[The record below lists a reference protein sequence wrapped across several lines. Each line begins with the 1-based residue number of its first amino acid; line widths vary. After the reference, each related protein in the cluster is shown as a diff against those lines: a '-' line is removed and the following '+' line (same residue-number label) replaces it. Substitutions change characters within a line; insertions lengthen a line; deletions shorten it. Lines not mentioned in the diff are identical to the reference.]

1 MANVQPKMLVES
13 LLEGVAE
20 NKKDSM
26 RVILENQAKYA
37 ETLNE
42 ATFSGA
48 IKSVPKLIMPLA
60 RRVMTNVVADQL
72 VGVQPLKERTG
83 ICMSLKYVYAS
94 DSSVDF
100 SANIPA
106 ATGSYTNAMRE
117 AAIASA
123 QTVANSEM
131 NRYNALVANDPDAP
145 KASLDGTKVTYPAG
159 AEVSFVSGVNQYAS
173 KMSTGLSQSATGQTA
188 ADDGERMTL
197 NRVAN
202 PTFNE
207 FKETTLK
214 FSQTTV
220 TAKTRR
226 LAAQWSLEAAQDAQ
240 ASLGINIE
248 KEMITALAQTIAND
262 IDRELVNT
270 IETKVGYKT
279 NYDYANISGT
289 NSMAEKYQALYSKIL
304 EVSNQIAVRT
314 RRGAANWMIV
324 NPMVLTILQ
333 TLKSFNFAPSSS
345 SYVDPTNI
353 GLAGTIEG
361 RFKVFTDIIRSSDDV
376 LLGYKG
382 TSETDSGIIYMPYVP
397 LEVSPTILDGNS
409 FMPRV
414 MLSTRY
420 GIADNMM
427 GADAYYGK
435 VVVSL

>member
-37 ETLNE
+37 ESLNE

-48 IKSVPKLIMPLA
+48 IKSVPKLIMPLV

-94 DSSVDF
+94 DSNIDLND
-100 SANIPA
+100 SAIA
-106 ATGSYTNAMRE
+106 DAE
-117 AAIASA
+117 AA
-123 QTVANSEM
+123 
-131 NRYNALVANDPDAP
+131 RYNALVANDPDAP
-145 KASLDGTKVTYPAG
+145 KATVNGTVVTYPAG
-159 AEVSFVSGVNQYAS
+159 SEVSYVAGVNQYAS
-173 KMSTGLSQSATGQTA
+173 KMTTE
-188 ADDGERMTL
+188 DGEKMTL
-197 NRVAN
+197 NKVAN

-214 FSQTTV
+214 FVQTTV
-220 TAKTRR
+220 TAKTRK

-262 IDRELVNT
+262 IDRELLAA
-270 IETKVGYKT
+270 IEGKVGYTT
-279 NYDYANISGT
+279 NYDYNAITGT
-289 NSMAEKYQALYSKIL
+289 VSIAEKYQALYTKVL

-314 RRGAANWMIV
+314 RRGAANWMVV
-324 NPMVLTILQ
+324 NPNVLTVLQ
-333 TLKSFNFAPSSS
+333 TLRSFNFAPAASA
-345 SYVDPTNI
+345 YVDPTNV
-353 GLAGTIEG
+353 GLAGTIDG

-376 LLGYKG
+376 LMGYKG
-382 TSETDSGIIYMPYVP
+382 STETDAGIIYMPYVP

-420 GIADNMM
+420 GIADNML
-427 GADAYYGK
+427 GADAYYGR
-435 VVVSL
+435 VNVSL

>member
-1 MANVQPKMLVES
+1 MLVES
-13 LLEGVAE
+13 LLEGVADH
-20 NKKDSM
+20 KKDSM
-26 RVILENQAKYA
+26 RVILENEAKYA

-72 VGVQPLKERTG
+72 VGIQPLKERTG

-94 DSSVDF
+94 ESRIDLGDTST
-100 SANIPA
+100 AQA
-106 ATGSYTNAMRE
+106 E
-117 AAIASA
+117 AS
-123 QTVANSEM
+123 
-131 NRYNALVANDPDAP
+131 RYNALVTNDPDAP
-145 KASLDGTKVTYPAG
+145 TATVDGQTVIYPAG
-159 AEVSFVSGVNQYAS
+159 SEVSYVAGVNQYATKRQAPLKDGDPQS
-173 KMSTGLSQSATGQTA
+173 ENGEQMS
-188 ADDGERMTL
+188 L
-197 NRVAN
+197 NPVGN
-202 PTFNE
+202 TSDFNQ
-207 FKETTLK
+207 FRETTLK
-214 FSQTTV
+214 FTQTTV
-220 TAKTRR
+220 TAKTRK

-248 KEMITALAQTIAND
+248 KEMITALSQTIAND
-262 IDRELVNT
+262 IDRELLNA
-270 IETKVGYKT
+270 IEGKVGYT
-279 NYDYANISGT
+279 ANYDYANVSGT
-289 NSMAEKYQALYSKIL
+289 NTMAEKYQAMYVKVL

-324 NPMVLTILQ
+324 NPNVLTILQ

-361 RFKVFTDIIRSSDDV
+361 RFKVFTDIIRTSDDI
-376 LLGYKG
+376 LMGYKG
-382 TSETDSGIIYMPYVP
+382 STETDTGIVYMPYVP

-420 GIADNMM
+420 GIADNML

-435 VVVSL
+435 VAVSL

>member
-20 NKKDSM
+20 EKKDNM
-26 RVILENQAKYA
+26 RVILENEAKYA

-94 DSSVDF
+94 DSSVDLGD
-100 SANIPA
+100 A
-106 ATGSYTNAMRE
+106 
-117 AAIASA
+117 
-123 QTVANSEM
+123 TVANAEM
-131 NRYNALVANDPDAP
+131 NRYNALVSNDPDAP
-145 KASLDGTKVTYPAG
+145 VATLDGTTVTYPAG
-159 AEVSFVSGVNQYAS
+159 AEVSFVAGVNQYAQ
-173 KMSTGLSQSATGQTA
+173 KLATEDFEKA
-188 ADDGERMTL
+188 SLVNPVDGNTYNAGFE
-197 NRVAN
+197 
-202 PTFNE
+202 P

-214 FSQTTV
+214 FTQTTV
-220 TAKTRR
+220 TAKTRK
-226 LAAQWSLEAAQDAQ
+226 LSAQWSLEAAQDAQ

-262 IDRELVNT
+262 IDRELLNA
-270 IETKVGYKT
+270 IENKVGYT
-279 NYDYANISGT
+279 ANYDYANVSGT
-289 NSMAEKYQALYSKIL
+289 NSMAEKYQAMYSKVL

-324 NPMVLTILQ
+324 NPNVLTILQ
-333 TLKSFNFAPSSS
+333 TLKSFNFAPSTS

-361 RFKVFTDIIRSSDDV
+361 RFKVFTDIIRTSDDI
-376 LLGYKG
+376 LMGYKG
-382 TSETDSGIIYMPYVP
+382 NTETDTGIVYMPYVP

-420 GIADNMM
+420 GIADNML

-435 VVVSL
+435 VNVSL

>member
-13 LLEGVAE
+13 LLEGVAA
-20 NKKDSM
+20 NKKDAM
-26 RVILENQAKYA
+26 RVILENQARYA
-37 ETLNE
+37 ESLNE

-94 DSSVDF
+94 DSTIDLADINV
-100 SANIPA
+100 
-106 ATGSYTNAMRE
+106 ATA
-117 AAIASA
+117 
-123 QTVANSEM
+123 EM

-145 KASLDGTKVTYPAG
+145 KATLNGTIITYPAG
-159 AEVSFVSGVNQYAS
+159 SEVSYVAGVNQYARS
-173 KMSTGLSQSATGQTA
+173 LTTAQGEAQSFTAVDA
-188 ADDGERMTL
+188 ADKFR
-197 NRVAN
+197 
-202 PTFNE
+202 
-207 FKETTLK
+207 ETTLK

-220 TAKTRR
+220 TAKTRK
-226 LAAQWSLEAAQDAQ
+226 LAAQWSLESAQDAQ

-262 IDRELVNT
+262 IDRELVNV
-270 IETKVGYKT
+270 IESKVGYT
-279 NYDYANISGT
+279 ANYDYANVSGT
-289 NSMAEKYQALYSKIL
+289 NSMAEKYQALYTKIL

-324 NPMVLTILQ
+324 NPNVLTILQ
-333 TLKSFNFAPSSS
+333 TLKSFNFSPSSS

-361 RFKVFTDIIRSSDDV
+361 RFKVFTDIIKTSDDV
-376 LLGYKG
+376 LMGYKG
-382 TSETDSGIIYMPYVP
+382 ASETDTGIIYMPYVP

-414 MLSTRY
+414 MLSTRMRL
-420 GIADNMM
+420 IFRKLDEEFIWQH
-427 GADAYYGK
+427 K
-435 VVVSL
+435 

>member
-20 NKKDSM
+20 HKKDSM

-37 ETLNE
+37 EQLNE

-94 DSSVDF
+94 DSVIDLGDGTTA
-100 SANIPA
+100 SA
-106 ATGSYTNAMRE
+106 E
-117 AAIASA
+117 AA
-123 QTVANSEM
+123 
-131 NRYNALVANDPDAP
+131 RYNALISNDPDAP
-145 KASLDGTKVTYPAG
+145 VATVDGNSVTYPAG
-159 AEVSFVSGVNQYAS
+159 SEVSYVAGVNQYAT
-173 KMSTGLSQSATGQTA
+173 KRETA
-188 ADDGERMTL
+188 LDTTAVGYDKTTDGERMSL
-197 NRVAN
+197 NPVGN
-202 PTFNE
+202 TSDFNQ

-214 FSQTTV
+214 FTQTTV
-220 TAKTRR
+220 TAKTRK

-262 IDRELVNT
+262 IDRELLNA
-270 IETKVGYKT
+270 IEGKVGYT
-279 NYDYANISGT
+279 ANYDYLNVSGT
-289 NSMAEKYQALYSKIL
+289 NTMAEKYQAMYSKVL

-324 NPMVLTILQ
+324 NPNVLTILQ
-333 TLKSFNFAPSSS
+333 TLKSFNFAPTTST
-345 SYVDPTNI
+345 YVDPTNI

-361 RFKVFTDIIRSSDDV
+361 RFKVFTDIIRTSDDI
-376 LLGYKG
+376 LMGYKG
-382 TSETDSGIIYMPYVP
+382 NTETDTGIVYMPYVP

-420 GIADNMM
+420 GIADNML

-435 VVVSL
+435 VNVQLG

>member
-1 MANVQPKMLVES
+1 MAQVQPKMLVES
-13 LLEGVAE
+13 LLEGVADH
-20 NKKDSM
+20 KKDSM
-26 RVILENQAKYA
+26 RVILENEAKYA

-94 DSSVDF
+94 DSVIDLGD
-100 SANIPA
+100 ANIA
-106 ATGSYTNAMRE
+106 NAE
-117 AAIASA
+117 AA
-123 QTVANSEM
+123 
-131 NRYNALVANDPDAP
+131 RYNALVQNDPDAP
-145 KASLDGTKVTYPAG
+145 KATVDGSKVTYPAG
-159 AEVSFVSGVNQYAS
+159 AEVSYVAGVNQYAS
-173 KMSTGLSQSATGQTA
+173 KMATE
-188 ADDGERMTL
+188 DGEKMTL
-197 NRVAN
+197 NTVAN
-202 PTFNE
+202 PTYNE

-214 FSQTTV
+214 FTQTTV
-220 TAKTRR
+220 TAKTRK

-262 IDRELVNT
+262 IDRELLQT
-270 IETKVGYKT
+270 IEGKVGYT
-279 NYDYANISGT
+279 ANYDYSNVSGT
-289 NSMAEKYQALYSKIL
+289 NSMAEKYQALYTKIL

-324 NPMVLTILQ
+324 NPNVLTILQ
-333 TLKSFNFAPSSS
+333 TLKSFNFAPSAS

-361 RFKVFTDIIRSSDDV
+361 RFKVFTDIIRTSDDV
-376 LLGYKG
+376 LMGYKG
-382 TSETDSGIIYMPYVP
+382 NTETDTGIVYMPYVP

-435 VVVSL
+435 VSVNLG

>member
-13 LLEGVAE
+13 LLEGVADE
-20 NKKDSM
+20 KRDTM
-26 RVILENQAKYA
+26 RTVLENEAKYA
-37 ETLNE
+37 ESLNE

-94 DSSVDF
+94 DSTIDLVETP
-100 SANIPA
+100 I
-106 ATGSYTNAMRE
+106 ATA
-117 AAIASA
+117 
-123 QTVANSEM
+123 EM

-145 KASLDGTKVTYPAG
+145 KATLDGTVVTYPAG
-159 AEVSFVSGVNQYAS
+159 SEVSFVAGVNQYAQQ
-173 KMSTGLSQSATGQTA
+173 LQAPLADA
-188 ADDGERMTL
+188 ADQSENGEQMSL
-197 NRVAN
+197 NPVGNTSDYNQFR
-202 PTFNE
+202 
-207 FKETTLK
+207 ETTLK
-214 FSQTTV
+214 FSQITV
-220 TAKTRR
+220 TAKTRK

-270 IETKVGYKT
+270 IETKVGYT
-279 NYDYANISGT
+279 ANYDYAAVSGT
-289 NSMAEKYQALYSKIL
+289 NSMAEKYQALYSKVL

-324 NPMVLTILQ
+324 NPNVLTILQ

-353 GLAGTIEG
+353 GMAGTIEG
-361 RFKVFTDIIRSSDDV
+361 RFKVFTDIIRTSDDV
-376 LLGYKG
+376 LMGYKG
-382 TSETDSGIIYMPYVP
+382 ASETDTGIVYMPYVP

-435 VVVSL
+435 VNVSL

>member
-26 RVILENQAKYA
+26 RVILENEAKYA
-37 ETLNE
+37 ESLNE

-48 IKSVPKLIMPLA
+48 IKSVPKLILPLA

-94 DSSVDF
+94 DSSVNF
-100 SANIPA
+100 GAGNES
-106 ATGSYTNAMRE
+106 
-117 AAIASA
+117 IAQA
-123 QTVANSEM
+123 EQH
-131 NRYNALVANDPDAP
+131 RYNALVANDPDAP
-145 KASLDGTKVTYPAG
+145 KATLDGATVTYPAG
-159 AEVSFVSGVNQYAS
+159 SEVSFVSGVNSYAS
-173 KMSTGLSQSATGQTA
+173 KLTTEA
-188 ADDGERMTL
+188 GEQMTL
-197 NRVAN
+197 NKVAN
-202 PTFNE
+202 PNFNE

-214 FSQTTV
+214 FSQVTV
-220 TAKTRR
+220 TAKTRK

-270 IETKVGYKT
+270 IEAKVGYT
-279 NYDYANISGT
+279 ATYDYANVSGT
-289 NSMAEKYQALYSKIL
+289 NSMAEKYQALYTKVL

-324 NPMVLTILQ
+324 NPNVLTILQ
-333 TLKSFNFAPSSS
+333 TLKSFNFAPVSS

-361 RFKVFTDIIRSSDDV
+361 RFKVFTDIIRTSDDV
-376 LLGYKG
+376 LMGYKG
-382 TSETDSGIIYMPYVP
+382 STETDTGIIYMPYVP

-435 VVVSL
+435 VNVNL

>member
-20 NKKDSM
+20 NRKDSM
-26 RVILENQAKYA
+26 RVILENEAKYA
-37 ETLNE
+37 ESLNE

-48 IKSVPKLIMPLA
+48 IKSVPKLILPLA

-94 DSSVDF
+94 DSEVDF
-100 SANIPA
+100 GAGNVA
-106 ATGSYTNAMRE
+106 VATA
-117 AAIASA
+117 
-123 QTVANSEM
+123 EM

-145 KASLDGTKVTYPAG
+145 KATLDGAKVTYPAG

-173 KMSTGLSQSATGQTA
+173 KLSTEA
-188 ADDGERMTL
+188 GEQMTL
-197 NRVAN
+197 NKVAN

-214 FSQTTV
+214 FSQITV
-220 TAKTRR
+220 TAKTRK

-270 IETKVGYKT
+270 IEGKVGYT
-279 NYDYANISGT
+279 ATYDYANVSGT
-289 NSMAEKYQALYSKIL
+289 NSMAEKYQALYTKIL

-324 NPMVLTILQ
+324 NPNVLTILQ
-333 TLKSFNFAPSSS
+333 TLKSFNFAPVSS

-361 RFKVFTDIIRSSDDV
+361 RFKVFTDIIRTSDDV
-376 LLGYKG
+376 LMGYKG
-382 TSETDSGIIYMPYVP
+382 ATETDTGIVYMPYVP

-435 VVVSL
+435 VNVNL

>member
-1 MANVQPKMLVES
+1 MANVQPQMLVES

-26 RVILENQAKYA
+26 RVILENEAKYA

-94 DSSVDF
+94 DSTVTFNDKDG
-100 SANIPA
+100 NPMVEL
-106 ATGSYTNAMRE
+106 ATA
-117 AAIASA
+117 
-123 QTVANSEM
+123 EM

-145 KASLDGTKVTYPAG
+145 KASMDTATVTYPAG
-159 AEVSFVSGVNQYAS
+159 AEVSFVSGVNQYAA
-173 KMSTGLSQSATGQTA
+173 KMATE
-188 ADDGERMTL
+188 DGEKMTL
-197 NRVAN
+197 NKVAN

-214 FSQTTV
+214 FTQTTI
-220 TAKTRR
+220 TAKTRK

-262 IDRELVNT
+262 IDRELLT
-270 IETKVGYKT
+270 AIENKVGYT
-279 NYDYANISGT
+279 ANYDYANVSGT
-289 NSMAEKYQALYSKIL
+289 NSMAEKYQAMYTKVL

-324 NPMVLTILQ
+324 NPNVLTILQ

-361 RFKVFTDIIRSSDDV
+361 RFKVFTDIIRTSDDI
-376 LLGYKG
+376 LMGYKG
-382 TSETDSGIIYMPYVP
+382 NSETDTGIVYMPYVP

-435 VVVSL
+435 VNVSL

>member
-20 NKKDSM
+20 NRKDSM
-26 RVILENQAKYA
+26 RVILENEAKYA
-37 ETLNE
+37 ESLNE

-48 IKSVPKLIMPLA
+48 IKSVPKLILPLA

-94 DSSVDF
+94 DSEVNF
-100 SANIPA
+100 GVGNEAV
-106 ATGSYTNAMRE
+106 AT
-117 AAIASA
+117 
-123 QTVANSEM
+123 SEM

-145 KASLDGTKVTYPAG
+145 KATLDGAKVTYPAG
-159 AEVSFVSGVNQYAS
+159 SEVSFVSGVNQYAS
-173 KMSTGLSQSATGQTA
+173 KMATE
-188 ADDGERMTL
+188 DGEKMTL
-197 NRVAN
+197 NKVAN

-214 FSQTTV
+214 FSQITV
-220 TAKTRR
+220 TAKTRK
-226 LAAQWSLEAAQDAQ
+226 LAAQWSLESAQDAQ

-270 IETKVGYKT
+270 IEGKVGYT
-279 NYDYANISGT
+279 ATYDYANVSGT
-289 NSMAEKYQALYSKIL
+289 NSMAEKYQALYTKIL

-324 NPMVLTILQ
+324 NPNVLTILQ
-333 TLKSFNFAPSSS
+333 TLKSFNFAPVSS

-361 RFKVFTDIIRSSDDV
+361 RFKVFTDIIRTSDDV
-376 LLGYKG
+376 LMGYKG
-382 TSETDSGIIYMPYVP
+382 STETDTGIIYMPYVP

-435 VVVSL
+435 VNVNL

>member
-1 MANVQPKMLVES
+1 MAQVQPKMLVES

-20 NKKDSM
+20 HKKDSM
-26 RVILENQAKYA
+26 RVILENEANYA

-94 DSSVDF
+94 DSVIDLGD
-100 SANIPA
+100 ANT
-106 ATGSYTNAMRE
+106 ATAE
-117 AAIASA
+117 AA
-123 QTVANSEM
+123 
-131 NRYNALVANDPDAP
+131 RYNALVQNDPDAP
-145 KASLDGTKVTYPAG
+145 KATVDGTNVTYPAG
-159 AEVSFVSGVNQYAS
+159 AEVSYVAGVNQYAS
-173 KMSTGLSQSATGQTA
+173 KMTTE
-188 ADDGERMTL
+188 DGEKMTL
-197 NRVAN
+197 NTVAN
-202 PTFNE
+202 PTYNE

-214 FSQTTV
+214 FTQTTV
-220 TAKTRR
+220 TAKTRK

-262 IDRELVNT
+262 IDRELLQT
-270 IETKVGYKT
+270 IESKVGYT
-279 NYDYANISGT
+279 ANYDYSNVSGT
-289 NSMAEKYQALYSKIL
+289 NSMAEKYQAMYTKVL

-324 NPMVLTILQ
+324 NPNVLTILQ
-333 TLKSFNFAPSSS
+333 TLKSFNFAPSAS

-361 RFKVFTDIIRSSDDV
+361 RFKVFTDIIRTTDDI
-376 LLGYKG
+376 LMGYKG
-382 TSETDSGIIYMPYVP
+382 NTETDTGIVYMPYVP

-435 VVVSL
+435 VSVNLG

>member
-1 MANVQPKMLVES
+1 MSVQPKMLVES
-13 LLEGVAE
+13 LLEGVE
-20 NKKDSM
+20 EPKKDSM

-37 ETLNE
+37 ESLNE

-60 RRVMTNVVADQL
+60 RRIMTNVIADQL

-94 DSSVDF
+94 ESSVTF
-100 SANIPA
+100 SDAATANAEFTRYNSLVAHDPDSPA
-106 ATGSYTNAMRE
+106 ATIDTN
-117 AAIASA
+117 
-123 QTVANSEM
+123 T
-131 NRYNALVANDPDAP
+131 
-145 KASLDGTKVTYPAG
+145 VTYPAG
-159 AEVSFVSGVNQYAS
+159 SEVSYVAGVNQYAN
-173 KMSTGLSQSATGQTA
+173 KMEAPLDDGSPQSAN
-188 ADDGERMTL
+188 GEQMSL
-197 NRVAN
+197 NPVGN
-202 PTFNE
+202 TSTFNQ

-214 FSQTTV
+214 FTQTTV
-220 TAKTRR
+220 TARTRK

-240 ASLGINIE
+240 ASLGLNIE

-262 IDRELVNT
+262 IDRELVNV
-270 IETKVGYKT
+270 IEAKIGYT
-279 NYDYANISGT
+279 ANYDYANVSGT
-289 NSMAEKYQALYSKIL
+289 NSMTEKYQALYTKVL

-314 RRGAANWMIV
+314 RRGAANWMII
-324 NPMVLTILQ
+324 NPNVLTVLQ
-333 TLKSFNFAPSSS
+333 TLKSFNFAPTTS

-361 RFKVFTDIIRSSDDV
+361 RYKVFTDIIRTSNDIIM
-376 LLGYKG
+376 GYKG
-382 TSETDSGIIYMPYVP
+382 QSETDTGIVYMPYVP

-420 GIADNMM
+420 GLADNMM
-427 GADAYYGK
+427 GADSYYGK

>member
-13 LLEGVAE
+13 LLEGVADH
-20 NKKDSM
+20 KKDSM
-26 RVILENQAKYA
+26 RVILENEAKYA
-37 ETLNE
+37 ESLNE

-72 VGVQPLKERTG
+72 VGVQPLRERTG

-94 DSSVDF
+94 DSVIDLKD
-100 SANIPA
+100 ANI
-106 ATGSYTNAMRE
+106 ATA
-117 AAIASA
+117 
-123 QTVANSEM
+123 EM
-131 NRYNALVANDPDAP
+131 NRYNALVSNDPDAP
-145 KASLDGTKVTYPAG
+145 KAEIINGTTVKYPAG
-159 AEVSFVSGVNQYAS
+159 SEVSFVSGVNQYAT
-173 KMSTGLSQSATGQTA
+173 KMATE
-188 ADDGERMTL
+188 DGEKMTL
-197 NRVAN
+197 NTVAN
-202 PTFNE
+202 PDFNA

-220 TAKTRR
+220 TAKTRK

-262 IDRELVNT
+262 IDRELVTT
-270 IETKVGYKT
+270 IEGKVGYT
-279 NYDYANISGT
+279 ANYDYANVSGT
-289 NSMAEKYQALYSKIL
+289 NSMAEKYQAMYTKIL

-324 NPMVLTILQ
+324 NPNVLTILQ
-333 TLKSFNFAPSSS
+333 TLKSFNFAPTSS

-361 RFKVFTDIIRSSDDV
+361 RFKVFTDIIRTSDDV
-376 LLGYKG
+376 LMGYKG
-382 TSETDSGIIYMPYVP
+382 NTETDTGIVYMPYVP

-427 GADAYYGK
+427 GADSYYGK
-435 VVVSL
+435 VNVSL

>member
-1 MANVQPKMLVES
+1 MANVEPKMLVES

-20 NKKDSM
+20 HKKDSM
-26 RVILENQAKYA
+26 RVILENEAKYA

-94 DSSVDF
+94 DSVIDMGNSNTAV
-100 SANIPA
+100 A
-106 ATGSYTNAMRE
+106 E
-117 AAIASA
+117 AA
-123 QTVANSEM
+123 
-131 NRYNALVANDPDAP
+131 RYNALISNDPDAP
-145 KASLDGTKVTYPAG
+145 VATVDDTKVTYPAG
-159 AEVSFVSGVNQYAS
+159 AEVSYVAGMSQYAE
-173 KMSTGLSQSATGQTA
+173 KMSTEA
-188 ADDGERMTL
+188 GETMTL
-197 NRVAN
+197 NKIAN
-202 PTFNE
+202 PTHNE

-214 FSQTTV
+214 FTQTTV
-220 TAKTRR
+220 TAKTRK

-262 IDRELVNT
+262 IDRELLSA
-270 IETKVGYKT
+270 IEGKVGYT
-279 NYDYANISGT
+279 ANYDYANVSGT
-289 NSMAEKYQALYSKIL
+289 NSMAEKYQAMYTKVL

-324 NPMVLTILQ
+324 NPNVLTILQ
-333 TLKSFNFAPSSS
+333 TLKSFNFAPTTS

-361 RFKVFTDIIRSSDDV
+361 RFKVFTDIIRTSDDI
-376 LLGYKG
+376 LMGYKG
-382 TSETDSGIIYMPYVP
+382 STETDTGIVYMPYVP

-420 GIADNMM
+420 GIADNML

-435 VVVSL
+435 VTVNLA

>member
-20 NKKDSM
+20 NRKDSM
-26 RVILENQAKYA
+26 RVILENEAKYA
-37 ETLNE
+37 ESLNE

-48 IKSVPKLIMPLA
+48 IKSVPKLILPLA

-94 DSSVDF
+94 DSEVNF
-100 SANIPA
+100 GVGNEAV
-106 ATGSYTNAMRE
+106 ATA
-117 AAIASA
+117 
-123 QTVANSEM
+123 EM

-145 KASLDGTKVTYPAG
+145 KATLDGAKVTYPAG

-173 KMSTGLSQSATGQTA
+173 KMATE
-188 ADDGERMTL
+188 DGEKMTL
-197 NRVAN
+197 NKVAN

-214 FSQTTV
+214 FSQITV
-220 TAKTRR
+220 TAKTRK
-226 LAAQWSLEAAQDAQ
+226 LAAQWSLESAQDAQ

-270 IETKVGYKT
+270 IEGKVGYT
-279 NYDYANISGT
+279 ATYDYANVSGT
-289 NSMAEKYQALYSKIL
+289 NSMAEKYQALYTKIL

-324 NPMVLTILQ
+324 NPNVLTILQ
-333 TLKSFNFAPSSS
+333 TLKSFNFAPVSS

-361 RFKVFTDIIRSSDDV
+361 RFKVFTDIIRTSDDV
-376 LLGYKG
+376 LMGYKG
-382 TSETDSGIIYMPYVP
+382 STETDTGIIYMPYVP

-435 VVVSL
+435 VNVNL

>member
-20 NKKDSM
+20 NKKDNM
-26 RVILENQAKYA
+26 RVILENEAKYA

-94 DSSVDF
+94 DSTVDLGD
-100 SANIPA
+100 SNTA
-106 ATGSYTNAMRE
+106 E
-117 AAIASA
+117 A
-123 QTVANSEM
+123 EK
-131 NRYNALVANDPDAP
+131 NRYNALVSNDPDAP
-145 KASLDGTKVTYPAG
+145 VATVDGTKVVYPAG
-159 AEVSFVSGVNQYAS
+159 AEVSFVAGVNQYAQ
-173 KMSTGLSQSATGQTA
+173 KKATEDA
-188 ADDGERMTL
+188 EKSSL
-197 NRVAN
+197 VN
-202 PTFNE
+202 PVSGTTYNEGFNA

-214 FSQTTV
+214 FTQTTV
-220 TAKTRR
+220 TAKTRK

-262 IDRELVNT
+262 IDRELLNS
-270 IETKVGYKT
+270 IEGKVGYT
-279 NYDYANISGT
+279 ANYDYANVSGT
-289 NSMAEKYQALYSKIL
+289 NSMAEKYQAMYTKVL

-324 NPMVLTILQ
+324 NPNVLTILQ
-333 TLKSFNFAPSSS
+333 TLKSFNFAPSAST
-345 SYVDPTNI
+345 YVDPTNI

-361 RFKVFTDIIRSSDDV
+361 RFKVFTDIIRTSDDI
-376 LLGYKG
+376 LMGYKG
-382 TSETDSGIIYMPYVP
+382 NTETDTGIVYMPYVP

-420 GIADNMM
+420 GIADNML

-435 VVVSL
+435 VNVSL

>member
-20 NKKDSM
+20 NKKDNM
-26 RVILENQAKYA
+26 RVILENEARYA
-37 ETLNE
+37 ESLNE

-94 DSSVDF
+94 DSTVDLGNV
-100 SANIPA
+100 NI
-106 ATGSYTNAMRE
+106 ATA
-117 AAIASA
+117 
-123 QTVANSEM
+123 EM
-131 NRYNALVANDPDAP
+131 NRYNALVQNDPDAP
-145 KASLDGTKVTYPAG
+145 KATLDGTVVTYPAG
-159 AEVSFVSGVNQYAS
+159 AEVSFVAGVNQYAQ
-173 KMSTGLSQSATGQTA
+173 KLATE
-188 ADDGERMTL
+188 DGEKMTL
-197 NRVAN
+197 NKVAN
-202 PTFNE
+202 PDFTA

-220 TAKTRR
+220 TAKTRK

-270 IETKVGYKT
+270 IESKVGYT
-279 NYDYANISGT
+279 ATYDYANVSGT
-289 NSMAEKYQALYSKIL
+289 NSMAEKYQALYTKVL

-324 NPMVLTILQ
+324 NPNVLTILQ
-333 TLKSFNFAPSSS
+333 TLKSFNFAPSAS

-361 RFKVFTDIIRSSDDV
+361 RFKVFTDIIKSSDDI
-376 LLGYKG
+376 LMGYKG
-382 TSETDSGIIYMPYVP
+382 SSETDTGIIYMPYVP

-435 VVVSL
+435 VNVNL

>member
-20 NKKDSM
+20 TKKDSM

-83 ICMSLKYVYAS
+83 IAMSLKYVYAQ
-94 DSSVDF
+94 DSIIDLG
-100 SANIPA
+100 SAAA
-106 ATGSYTNAMRE
+106 ATAE
-117 AAIASA
+117 QA
-123 QTVANSEM
+123 
-131 NRYNALVANDPDAP
+131 RYNALVSNDPDAP
-145 KASLDGTKVTYPAG
+145 VATIDGTSVKYPAG
-159 AEVSFVSGVNQYAS
+159 AEVSYVSGVNQYAQ
-173 KMSTGLSQSATGQTA
+173 KMATE
-188 ADDGERMTL
+188 DGEKMTL
-197 NRVAN
+197 NKVAN
-202 PTFNE
+202 PDFNE

-214 FSQTTV
+214 FTQTTI
-220 TAKTRR
+220 TAKTRK

-262 IDRELVNT
+262 IDRELLNA
-270 IETKVGYKT
+270 IENKVGYT
-279 NYDYANISGT
+279 ANYDYANVSGT
-289 NSMAEKYQALYSKIL
+289 NSMAEKYQALYSKVL

-314 RRGAANWMIV
+314 RRGAANWMVV
-324 NPMVLTILQ
+324 NPNVLTILQ
-333 TLKSFNFAPSSS
+333 TLKSFNFAPASS

-361 RFKVFTDIIRSSDDV
+361 RFKVFTDIIRNSDDV
-376 LLGYKG
+376 LMGYKG
-382 TSETDSGIIYMPYVP
+382 NSETDTGIIYMPYVP

-420 GIADNMM
+420 GIAENML

-435 VVVSL
+435 VNVQL

>member
-13 LLEGVAE
+13 LLEGVE
-20 NKKDSM
+20 DTKKDNM
-26 RVILENQAKYA
+26 RIMLENEAKYA
-37 ETLNE
+37 ESLNE

-94 DSSVDF
+94 DSTVDLNDV
-100 SANIPA
+100 AV
-106 ATGSYTNAMRE
+106 ATA
-117 AAIASA
+117 
-123 QTVANSEM
+123 EM

-145 KASLDGTKVTYPAG
+145 KATLDGTVVTYPAG
-159 AEVSFVSGVNQYAS
+159 SEVSFVAGVNQYAAS
-173 KMSTGLSQSATGQTA
+173 MKAPLPTGDDQTENGEQMS
-188 ADDGERMTL
+188 L
-197 NRVAN
+197 NPVGN
-202 PTFNE
+202 TSDFNQ

-214 FSQTTV
+214 FTQTTV
-220 TAKTRR
+220 TAKTRK

-270 IETKVGYKT
+270 IESKVGYT
-279 NYDYANISGT
+279 ANYDYANVSGT
-289 NSMAEKYQALYSKIL
+289 NSMAEKYQALYTKIL

-324 NPMVLTILQ
+324 NPNVLTILQ

-361 RFKVFTDIIRSSDDV
+361 RFKVFTDIIRTSDDV
-376 LLGYKG
+376 LMGYKG
-382 TSETDSGIIYMPYVP
+382 SSETDTGVIYMPYVP

-420 GIADNMM
+420 GIADNLM
-427 GADAYYGK
+427 GADSYYGK
-435 VVVSL
+435 VNVSL

>member
-1 MANVQPKMLVES
+1 MANVQPTMLVES
-13 LLEGVAE
+13 LLEGVADH
-20 NKKDSM
+20 KKDSM

-37 ETLNE
+37 ENLNE

-72 VGVQPLKERTG
+72 VGIQPLKERTG

-94 DSSVDF
+94 ESRIDLG
-100 SANIPA
+100 NL
-106 ATGSYTNAMRE
+106 
-117 AAIASA
+117 AIATA
-123 QTVANSEM
+123 EKD
-131 NRYNALVANDPDAP
+131 RYNALVTNDPDAP
-145 KASLDGTKVTYPAG
+145 VASIDGTTVVYPAG
-159 AEVSFVSGVNQYAS
+159 SEVSYVAGVNQYAE
-173 KMSTGLSQSATGQTA
+173 KLSTE
-188 ADDGERMTL
+188 DGEKMTL
-197 NRVAN
+197 NTVAN
-202 PTFNE
+202 PTYNE

-214 FSQTTV
+214 FTQTTV
-220 TAKTRR
+220 TAKTRK

-248 KEMITALAQTIAND
+248 KEMITALSQTIAND
-262 IDRELVNT
+262 IDRELLNA
-270 IETKVGYKT
+270 IEGKVGYT
-279 NYDYANISGT
+279 ANYDYANVSGT
-289 NSMAEKYQALYSKIL
+289 NTMAEKYQAMYVKVL

-324 NPMVLTILQ
+324 NPNVLTVLQ
-333 TLKSFNFAPSSS
+333 TLKSFNFAPTTST
-345 SYVDPTNI
+345 YVDPTNI

-361 RFKVFTDIIRSSDDV
+361 RFKVFTDIIRSSDDI
-376 LLGYKG
+376 LIGYKG
-382 TSETDSGIIYMPYVP
+382 NTETDTGIVYMPYVP

-420 GIADNMM
+420 GIADNML

-435 VVVSL
+435 VAVSL

>member
-13 LLEGVAE
+13 LLEGVE
-20 NKKDSM
+20 DTKKDNM
-26 RVILENQAKYA
+26 RVILENEAKYA
-37 ETLNE
+37 ESLNE

-94 DSSVDF
+94 NSEIAFTKPNPEYDATDTSDT
-100 SANIPA
+100 A
-106 ATGSYTNAMRE
+106 APQSIAD
-117 AAIASA
+117 AASA
-123 QTVANSEM
+123 EAEV
-131 NRYNALVANDPDAP
+131 NRYNALVSNDPDAP
-145 KASLDGTKVTYPAG
+145 RAAITDAASGNVVNYPEG
-159 AEVSFVSGVNQYAS
+159 SEVSYVSGVNQYAN
-173 KMSTGLSQSATGQTA
+173 KMSTEAGEKMSLNPVGNTSTSNGFSQ
-188 ADDGERMTL
+188 
-197 NRVAN
+197 
-202 PTFNE
+202 

-220 TAKTRR
+220 TAKTRK

-270 IETKVGYKT
+270 IESKVGYTAK
-279 NYDYANISGT
+279 YDYANVSGT
-289 NSMAEKYQALYSKIL
+289 NSMAEKYQAMYTKVL

-324 NPMVLTILQ
+324 NPNVLTILQ

-361 RFKVFTDIIRSSDDV
+361 RFKVFTDIIRTSDDV
-376 LLGYKG
+376 LMGYKG
-382 TSETDSGIIYMPYVP
+382 TSETDTGVVYMPYVP

-427 GADAYYGK
+427 GADAYYGA
-435 VVVSL
+435 VNVDL

>member
-20 NKKDSM
+20 NRKDGM
-26 RVILENQAKYA
+26 RVILENQARYA
-37 ETLNE
+37 ESLNE

-48 IKSVPKLIMPLA
+48 IKSVPKLILPLA

-94 DSSVDF
+94 DS
-100 SANIPA
+100 NINFG
-106 ATGSYTNAMRE
+106 TGNE
-117 AAIASA
+117 AIASA
-123 QTVANSEM
+123 EL
-131 NRYNALVANDPDAP
+131 NRYNALVSNDPDAP
-145 KASLDGTKVTYPAG
+145 KATLDGTTVTYPAG
-159 AEVSFVSGVNQYAS
+159 SEVSFVSGVNQYAS
-173 KMSTGLSQSATGQTA
+173 QLATEV
-188 ADDGERMTL
+188 GEKMTL
-197 NRVAN
+197 NKVAN
-202 PTFNE
+202 PTFTE

-214 FSQTTV
+214 FSQITV
-220 TAKTRR
+220 TAKTRK

-262 IDRELVNT
+262 IDRELVTT
-270 IETKVGYKT
+270 IENKVGYT
-279 NYDYANISGT
+279 ATYDYANVSGT
-289 NSMAEKYQALYSKIL
+289 NSMAEKYQALYTKIL

-324 NPMVLTILQ
+324 NPNVLTILQ
-333 TLKSFNFAPSSS
+333 TLKSFNFAPASST
-345 SYVDPTNI
+345 YVDPTNI

-376 LLGYKG
+376 LMGYKG
-382 TSETDSGIIYMPYVP
+382 ATETDTGIVYMPYVP

-435 VVVSL
+435 VNVKL

>member
-100 SANIPA
+100 GAGNA
-106 ATGSYTNAMRE
+106 ALATA
-117 AAIASA
+117 
-123 QTVANSEM
+123 EM
-131 NRYNALVANDPDAP
+131 NRYNALVVNDPDAP
-145 KASLDGTKVTYPAG
+145 KAAVVDGTSVGTTVRYPAG
-159 AEVSFVSGVNQYAS
+159 AEVSFVSGVNNYAS
-173 KMSTGLSQSATGQTA
+173 KLSTE
-188 ADDGERMTL
+188 DGEKMTL
-197 NRVAN
+197 NKIAN

-270 IETKVGYKT
+270 IETKVGYTT

-376 LLGYKG
+376 LMGYKG

>member
-20 NKKDSM
+20 NKKDNM
-26 RVILENQAKYA
+26 RVILENEAKYA
-37 ETLNE
+37 ESLNE

-94 DSSVDF
+94 DSSIDLGD
-100 SANIPA
+100 ANI
-106 ATGSYTNAMRE
+106 ATA
-117 AAIASA
+117 
-123 QTVANSEM
+123 EM

-145 KASLDGTKVTYPAG
+145 KATLDGSTVTYPAG
-159 AEVSFVSGVNQYAS
+159 SEVSFVSGVNQYAQ
-173 KMSTGLSQSATGQTA
+173 KLATE
-188 ADDGERMTL
+188 DGEKMTL
-197 NRVAN
+197 NTVAN
-202 PTFNE
+202 PDFTA

-220 TAKTRR
+220 TAKTRK

-270 IETKVGYKT
+270 IEGKVGYT
-279 NYDYANISGT
+279 ATYDYANVSGT
-289 NSMAEKYQALYSKIL
+289 NSMAEKYQALYTKVL

-324 NPMVLTILQ
+324 NPNVLTILQ
-333 TLKSFNFAPSSS
+333 TLKSFNFAPAAS

-353 GLAGTIEG
+353 GMAGTIEG
-361 RFKVFTDIIRSSDDV
+361 RFKVFTDIIRTSDDI
-376 LLGYKG
+376 LMGYKG
-382 TSETDSGIIYMPYVP
+382 STETDTGIVYMPYVP

-435 VVVSL
+435 VNVSL

>member
-13 LLEGVAE
+13 LLEGVDE
-20 NKKDSM
+20 HKKDSM
-26 RVILENQAKYA
+26 RVILENEAYYA

-94 DSSVDF
+94 DSVIDLGD
-100 SANIPA
+100 ANTA
-106 ATGSYTNAMRE
+106 DAE
-117 AAIASA
+117 AA
-123 QTVANSEM
+123 
-131 NRYNALVANDPDAP
+131 RYNALVSNDPDAP
-145 KASLDGTKVTYPAG
+145 VASVSGTSVTYPAG
-159 AEVSFVSGVNQYAS
+159 AEVSYVAGVNQYA
-173 KMSTGLSQSATGQTA
+173 KKLSTE
-188 ADDGERMTL
+188 DGEKMTL
-197 NRVAN
+197 NTVAN
-202 PTFNE
+202 PTYNE

-214 FSQTTV
+214 FTQTTV
-220 TAKTRR
+220 TAKTRK

-262 IDRELVNT
+262 IDRELLT
-270 IETKVGYKT
+270 AIENKVGYT
-279 NYDYANISGT
+279 ANYDYANVSGT
-289 NSMAEKYQALYSKIL
+289 NSMAEKYQALYSKVL

-324 NPMVLTILQ
+324 NPNVLTILQ
-333 TLKSFNFAPSSS
+333 TLKSFNFAPATS

-361 RFKVFTDIIRSSDDV
+361 RFKVFTDIIRTSDDI
-376 LLGYKG
+376 LMGYKG
-382 TSETDSGIIYMPYVP
+382 NTETDTGIVYMPYVP

-435 VVVSL
+435 VSVNLG

>member
-20 NKKDSM
+20 EKKDNL
-26 RVILENQAKYA
+26 RVILENEAKYA

-83 ICMSLKYVYAS
+83 ICMTLKYVYAS
-94 DSSVDF
+94 ESSVDLGD
-100 SANIPA
+100 PA
-106 ATGSYTNAMRE
+106 LAQAE
-117 AAIASA
+117 AD
-123 QTVANSEM
+123 
-131 NRYNALVANDPDAP
+131 RYNALVANDGE
-145 KASLDGTKVTYPAG
+145 SLDATVNDTVVTYPAG
-159 AEVSFVSGVNQYAS
+159 AEVSYVSGVNQYA
-173 KMSTGLSQSATGQTA
+173 KVMEAPLAEGSAQTLN
-188 ADDGERMTL
+188 GEQMTL
-197 NRVAN
+197 NTVAN

-214 FSQTTV
+214 FMQQTV
-220 TAKTRR
+220 TAKTRK

-262 IDRELVNT
+262 IDREILNT
-270 IETKVGYKT
+270 IEKKVGYT
-279 NYDYANISGT
+279 ANYDYANVSGT
-289 NSMAEKYQALYSKIL
+289 NSMAEKYQALYTKVL

-324 NPMVLTILQ
+324 NPNVLTILQ
-333 TLKSFNFAPSSS
+333 TLKSFNFAPATST
-345 SYVDPTNI
+345 YVDPTNV

-361 RFKVFTDIIRSSDDV
+361 RFKVFTDIIRASDDI
-376 LLGYKG
+376 LMGYKG
-382 TSETDSGIIYMPYVP
+382 NTETDTGIVYMPYVP
-397 LEVSPTILDGNS
+397 LEVSPTILDGNT

-435 VVVSL
+435 VNVSL

>member
-83 ICMSLKYVYAS
+83 IAMSLKYVYAQ
-94 DSSVDF
+94 DSIVDLGT
-100 SANIPA
+100 A
-106 ATGSYTNAMRE
+106 AA
-117 AAIASA
+117 ASA
-123 QTVANSEM
+123 EQA
-131 NRYNALVANDPDAP
+131 RYNALVSNDPDAP
-145 KASLDGTKVTYPAG
+145 VATVDGTSVKYPAG
-159 AEVSFVSGVNQYAS
+159 AEVSYVSGVNQYAQ
-173 KMSTGLSQSATGQTA
+173 KLATE
-188 ADDGERMTL
+188 DGEKMTL
-197 NRVAN
+197 NPVAN

-214 FSQTTV
+214 FTQTTI
-220 TAKTRR
+220 TAKTRK

-262 IDRELVNT
+262 IDRELLNA
-270 IETKVGYKT
+270 IENKVGYT
-279 NYDYANISGT
+279 ANYDYANVSGT
-289 NSMAEKYQALYSKIL
+289 NSMAEKYQALYSKVL

-314 RRGAANWMIV
+314 RRGAANWMVV
-324 NPMVLTILQ
+324 NPNVLTILQ
-333 TLKSFNFAPSSS
+333 TLKSFNFAPSAST
-345 SYVDPTNI
+345 YVDPTNI

-361 RFKVFTDIIRSSDDV
+361 RFKVFTDIIRNSDDV
-376 LLGYKG
+376 LMGYKG
-382 TSETDSGIIYMPYVP
+382 NSETDTGIIYMPYVP

-420 GIADNMM
+420 GIAENML

-435 VVVSL
+435 VNVQL

>member
-13 LLEGVAE
+13 LLEGVADH
-20 NKKDSM
+20 KKDSM

-37 ETLNE
+37 ENLNE

-94 DSSVDF
+94 DSTVDLGDA
-100 SANIPA
+100 SIA
-106 ATGSYTNAMRE
+106 E
-117 AAIASA
+117 A
-123 QTVANSEM
+123 EK
-131 NRYNALVANDPDAP
+131 NRYNALISNDPDAP
-145 KASLDGTKVTYPAG
+145 KATIDGSIVTYPAG
-159 AEVSFVSGVNQYAS
+159 SEVSFVSGVNQYAN
-173 KMSTGLSQSATGQTA
+173 KLATEDA
-188 ADDGERMTL
+188 EKSSL
-197 NRVAN
+197 VN
-202 PTFNE
+202 PTTDTTFNDGFNA

-214 FSQTTV
+214 FTQTTV
-220 TAKTRR
+220 TAKTRK

-262 IDRELVNT
+262 IDRELLT
-270 IETKVGYKT
+270 SIESKVGYT
-279 NYDYANISGT
+279 ANYDYANVSGT
-289 NSMAEKYQALYSKIL
+289 NSMAEKYQAMYSKVL

-324 NPMVLTILQ
+324 NPNVLTILQ
-333 TLKSFNFAPSSS
+333 TLKSFNFAPSTS

-361 RFKVFTDIIRSSDDV
+361 RFKVFTDIIKTSDDI
-376 LLGYKG
+376 LMGYKG
-382 TSETDSGIIYMPYVP
+382 NTETDTGIVYMPYVP

-420 GIADNMM
+420 GIADNML

-435 VVVSL
+435 VNVSL